1 MAVREAGDPLRVFV
15 CDDSFGYPTLVRTW
29 CEEFTGVEPVGVA
42 TTVAELRTML
52 PASHADVV
60 LLDLMLPDGIA
71 SPELVEEIRGLM
83 PGIRVV
89 LTSAMTDEIL
99 LGEARRIGADA
110 HLTKLAPPA
119 ELLAAIVGP
128 D

>member
-1 MAVREAGDPLRVFV
+1 MAVREAGEPLKVFV
-15 CDDSFGYPTLVRTW
+15 CDDSFGSPTLIRTW

-42 TTVAELRTML
+42 TTAAEMRKML

-71 SPELVEEIRGLM
+71 SPELVAEVRELM

-89 LTSAMTDEIL
+89 LTSAMTEEIL
-99 LGEARRIGADA
+99 LRESRRVGADA
-110 HLTKLAPPA
+110 HLTKLAPAA
-119 ELLAAIVGP
+119 ELLSAIVGT

>member
-1 MAVREAGDPLRVFV
+1 MAVEEAGEPLRVFV

-29 CEEFTGVEPVGVA
+29 CEEFAGVEPVGVA
-42 TTVAELRTML
+42 TTAAEMREML
-52 PASHADVV
+52 PASRADVV

-71 SPELVEEIRGLM
+71 SPELVAEMRELM
-83 PGIRVV
+83 PGVRVV

-99 LGEARRIGADA
+99 LRESRRIGADA

-119 ELLAAIVGP
+119 ELLAAIVGS